1 MHTYARQPVAFERGE
16 GCWLWDENGTRYL
29 DALAGIAVCN
39 IGHAN
44 PHVAAAISEQANRLV
59 HTSNLYGVPLQAEL
73 AAALCRLSGLD
84 KVFFG
89 NSGAEA
95 NEAAIKICRKFAN
108 DTGKQNARI
117 IVMDRSFH
125 GRTLATL
132 SATGNSKVKNGFH
145 PLVEGFVHIPYDDID
160 SLQEIAG
167 NDDSVVAVMLEP
179 VQGEGGVVVPAEG
192 YLAAIREIC
201 DQKNWLMV
209 LDEVQTGM
217 CRTGEWF
224 AWQHTDTR
232 PDIMT
237 LAKSLANGFPIGAC
251 LVKDSIAEIMVP
263 GTHASTFGGSPL
275 ASRAALAVI
284 EQMENHEIAAR
295 VAELGPG
302 MLQLFRE
309 KLHDLD
315 GVVDVRGLGLMIGIE
330 LREDC
335 ADLVT
340 RALEKKILINVTA
353 GKVVRLLPPL
363 TISDEEML
371 EIVDLVS
378 QLIREHL
385 EG

>member
-16 GCWLWDENGTRYL
+16 GCWLWDDNGTRYL

-73 AAALCRLSGLD
+73 AKSLCRLSGLD

-108 DTGKQNARI
+108 DMGKQNAS
-117 IVMDRSFH
+117 IVVMNGSFH

-132 SATGNSKVKNGFH
+132 SATGNTKVQNGFH
-145 PLVEGFVHIPYDDID
+145 PLVEGFVHIPYDDIA
-160 SLQEIAG
+160 SLEEIAAAE
-167 NDDSVVAVMLEP
+167 NSVVAVMLEP
-179 VQGEGGVVVPAEG
+179 VQGEGGVVVPSEG
-192 YLAAIREIC
+192 YLSEVRQIC
-201 DQKNWLMV
+201 DQQNWLMV

-224 AWQHTDTR
+224 AWQHADTR

-251 LVKDSIAEIMVP
+251 LVKESVAEIMVP

-284 EQMENHEIAAR
+284 EQMEGNELAGR
-295 VAELGPG
+295 VAELGSR
-302 MLQLFRE
+302 MLQLFRD
-309 KLHDLD
+309 KLDNLD
-315 GVVDVRGLGLMIGIE
+315 GVLDVRGLGLMIGIE
-330 LREDC
+330 LHEEC
-335 ADLVT
+335 PGLVAE
-340 RALEKKILINVTA
+340 ALEKKILVNVTA

-371 EIVDLVS
+371 EIVELVS
-378 QLIREHL
+378 ELIKEHL
-385 EG
+385 DG